1 MTDDATAAGALLAI
15 GGPHATAGAAAGP
28 ETRDVDVLPRETA

>member
-15 GGPHATAGAAAGP
+15 GGLLATAGAVVGP
-28 ETRDVDVLPRETA
+28 ETRDVDFLPRETA